1 MSDYELIVC
10 VVNAG
15 FSETVMDAAKSA
27 GAGGGT
33 VMHARG
39 TANKDA
45 EKFFGISIQPE
56 KEMIFIIV
64 ARDIKDDVLH
74 AIYKEAGLQ
83 TAGQGIAF
91 SVPVRDAVGLS
102 SREALATVAA
112 AARES
117 DAEKQTETPKAAETA
132 EPADGQSDKTRSE

>member
-10 VVNAG
+10 IVNNG
-15 FSETVMDAAKSA
+15 FSETVMDVARAA

-45 EKFFGISIQPE
+45 EKFFGISVQPE
-56 KEMIFIIV
+56 KEMVFIIV
-64 ARDIKDDVLH
+64 SKDVKDGVLH
-74 AIYKEAGLQ
+74 AIYKEVGLQ

-102 SREALATVAA
+102 SRETLATVAA
-112 AARES
+112 EIRPAEELESEAKSESAEAADGS
-117 DAEKQTETPKAAETA
+117 VAETS
-132 EPADGQSDKTRSE
+132 DGK

>member
-10 VVNAG
+10 IVNNG
-15 FSETVMDAAKSA
+15 FSETVMDVARAA

-45 EKFFGISIQPE
+45 EKFFGISVQPE
-56 KEMIFIIV
+56 KEMVFIIV
-64 ARDIKDDVLH
+64 SKDVKDGVLH
-74 AIYKEAGLQ
+74 AIYKEVGLQ

-102 SREALATVAA
+102 SSETLATVAA
-112 AARES
+112 EIRPAEELESEAKSESAEAADGS
-117 DAEKQTETPKAAETA
+117 VAETS
-132 EPADGQSDKTRSE
+132 DGK

>member
-10 VVNAG
+10 IVNNG
-15 FSETVMDAAKSA
+15 FSETVMDVARAA

-45 EKFFGISIQPE
+45 EKFFGISVQPE
-56 KEMIFIIV
+56 KEMVFIIV
-64 ARDIKDDVLH
+64 SKDVKDGVLH
-74 AIYKEAGLQ
+74 AIYKEVGLQ

-102 SREALATVAA
+102 SRETLATVAA
-112 AARES
+112 EIKPAEELESEAKSESAEAADS
-117 DAEKQTETPKAAETA
+117 SVAETP
-132 EPADGQSDKTRSE
+132 DGK